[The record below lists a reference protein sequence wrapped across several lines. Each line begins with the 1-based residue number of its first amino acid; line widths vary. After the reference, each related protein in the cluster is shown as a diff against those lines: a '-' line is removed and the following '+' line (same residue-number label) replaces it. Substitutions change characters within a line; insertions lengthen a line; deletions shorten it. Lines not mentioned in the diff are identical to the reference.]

1 MTLETRL
8 RLSVIQNEL
17 FALAESLDVKTARIV
32 IYAAR
37 VLNLL
42 KGSPS

>member
-8 RLSVIQNEL
+8 RLSVIQAEL
-17 FALAESLDVKTARIV
+17 FEIARRVDGSGGRIV
-32 IYAAR
+32 RYAAH

-42 KGSPS
+42 RDA

>member
-8 RLSVIQNEL
+8 RLSVIQAEL
-17 FALAESLDVKTARIV
+17 FALAGSLDSSAARIV
-32 IYAAR
+32 LYAAR

-42 KGSPS
+42 R